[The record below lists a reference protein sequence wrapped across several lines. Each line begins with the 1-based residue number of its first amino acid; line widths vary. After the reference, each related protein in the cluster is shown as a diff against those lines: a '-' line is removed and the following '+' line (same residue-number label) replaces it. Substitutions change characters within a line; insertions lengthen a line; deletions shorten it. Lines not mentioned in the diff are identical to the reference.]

1 MTQVGDEITMS
12 VSKHMT
18 NDPSSN
24 TFFHFTLY
32 KRQLLDL
39 DKKIKKGFRPYTNI
53 NILHVKN
60 IYISKYFISDLY
72 FDFYN
77 ERTKIT
83 FVNELKTRSPWPTY

>member
-1 MTQVGDEITMS
+1 M
-12 VSKHMT
+12 
-18 NDPSSN
+18 
-24 TFFHFTLY
+24 
-32 KRQLLDL
+32 
-39 DKKIKKGFRPYTNI
+39 KKGFRPYTNI